1 MLFGLDLP
9 HKGISLVLED
19 AYLLYRTVGCKGLLQ
34 HLLAEGG
41 QGAVYAAHING
52 AIGGTA
58 LVVDLIEGQWLYVL
72 CSKKKKKNRII
83 NNSSSF
89 FQFSFSSCK
98 FISISHGLEPQL
110 MTAVFFVC
118 VFFSCLFRADI
129 AFILPAA

>member
-1 MLFGLDLP
+1 MFFFGLDLP

-19 AYLLYRTVGCKGLLQ
+19 AYLLYRTVWCKGLLQ

-72 CSKKKKKNRII
+72 CSKKKTEKNRII
-83 NNSSSF
+83 NNSFDF

-98 FISISHGLEPQL
+98 FISISHGHEPQL
-110 MTAVFFVC
+110 MTA